1 MGVVCVIYCLPQASK
16 LQSLYSQTESQVA
29 ESEAKVAEL
38 NAQLVAAQDQAEILR
53 RELRNMQVGMEQQDT
68 EQQHMLLLR
77 C

>member
-1 MGVVCVIYCLPQASK
+1 MCAMFAASTQAAK

-38 NAQLVAAQDQAEILR
+38 SAQLVAAQDQAEVLR
-53 RELRNMQVGMEQQDT
+53 RELRNMQVRTGASI
-68 EQQHMLLLR
+68 